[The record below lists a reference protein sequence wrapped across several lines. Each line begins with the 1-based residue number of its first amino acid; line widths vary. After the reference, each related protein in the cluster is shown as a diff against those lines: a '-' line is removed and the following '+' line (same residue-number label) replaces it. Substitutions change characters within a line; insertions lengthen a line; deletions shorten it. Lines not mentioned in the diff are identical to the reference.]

1 MRKLGTGAMVRVDTG
16 TMVTVDLNADLA
28 EGEHLTSLDLTILDI
43 VTSASLACGFH
54 AGNRAVMRAAA
65 AACLTRGV
73 TIGAHVS
80 YRDRT
85 GFGRTQAHPPAGLL
99 VADITEQCE
108 VLAGEVDAAG
118 GEVAYVKPH
127 GALYNQMGVDAA
139 VAASVVEAVALQG
152 IGVLV
157 AQAGTV
163 VADRAREAGLRV
175 IPEGFPDRGYRSDG
189 RLQDRAEPGALITD
203 PAVAGRRAV
212 SLVNRG
218 GVDAVDGAWT
228 PIAAETLCI
237 HGDTPGAGDIAR
249 SVRAA
254 LTAEGIP
261 VRPFVR
267 SDRCRESGGPVP

>member
-1 MRKLGTGAMVRVDTG
+1 MVA
-16 TMVTVDLNADLA
+16 VDLNADLA
-28 EGEHLTSLDLTILDI
+28 EGERLTPLDLTILDM

-65 AACLTRGV
+65 AACLDRGV

-85 GFGRTQAHPPAGLL
+85 GFGRRPVHPPAGVL
-99 VADITEQCE
+99 VADIIEQCE
-108 VLAGEVDAAG
+108 VLSGEVDAAG
-118 GEVAYVKPH
+118 GEVSYVKPH

-139 VAASVVEAVALQG
+139 VAASVVEAIALQG

-175 IPEGFPDRGYRSDG
+175 VPEGFPDRGYRSDG
-189 RLQDRAEPGALITD
+189 HLQDRGEPGAVIAD

-212 SLVNRG
+212 SLVNGG
-218 GVDAVDGAWT
+218 GVDAIDGTWT
-228 PIAAETLCI
+228 AIEAETLCI
-237 HGDTPGAGDIAR
+237 HGDAPDAGDIAR
-249 SVRAA
+249 GVRSA
-254 LTAEGIP
+254 LTAEGIT
-261 VRPFVR
+261 VRPFVP
-267 SDRCRESGGPVP
+267 SHRCREPGGPMP

>member
-1 MRKLGTGAMVRVDTG
+1 VRKLGTGAMVRVDTG

-28 EGEHLTSLDLTILDI
+28 EGEHLTPLDLTILDV

-65 AACLTRGV
+65 AACLARGV

-85 GFGRTQAHPPAGLL
+85 GFGRRPVHPPSGML

-108 VLAGEVDAAG
+108 VLSGEVDAAG

-152 IGVLV
+152 IRVVV

-175 IPEGFPDRGYRSDG
+175 VPEGFPDRGYRPDG
-189 RLQDRAEPGALITD
+189 RLQDRAGPGALITD

-237 HGDTPGAGDIAR
+237 HGDTPDAGDIAR
-249 SVRAA
+249 AVRAA
-254 LTAEGIP
+254 LTAEGIL

-267 SDRCRESGGPVP
+267 GDRCREPGGPVP